1 MGNPLEIIEEKIEL
15 AISRIEKL
23 TQENSELRAEV
34 SNLRQNLEK
43 MNRHDKD
50 RSNIVKSKLAS
61 VLNRIGQL
69 EALNN

>member
-34 SNLRQNLEK
+34 RNLRQNLEK

>member
-23 TQENSELRAEV
+23 TQENTELRAEV

-43 MNRHDKD
+43 MNRQDKD